1 MSIAPI
7 STNQRSEHGGGR
19 LREGP
24 FRPLSGAGQALFGE
38 QLGPMYRIDRR
49 TQVSII
55 SRRVSNSCPH
65 WTQRIQSES
74 TVVSSSRIPIPPQGG
89 HRVKWTF

>member
-7 STNQRSEHGGGR
+7 STNQGSEHGGVACEKG
-19 LREGP
+19 LSSPCQGLE
-24 FRPLSGAGQALFGE
+24 RPCFGE
-38 QLGPMYRIDRR
+38 QLGPMYRIDLR